1 MINNINIKKE
11 EFNIVKPYPYY
22 FQDNYLENTFARN
35 IQNEILNIN
44 KNEFDRY
51 SNPFESKNTL
61 RDKNKMPKYLN
72 ELFTYWTSDIFIK
85 QLSDIVGYNLFLDN
99 EKNFWGVH
107 TYENNDKLDIH
118 MDAGL
123 HPNNKMKKQVTI
135 GLYLSLNYSDK
146 NGCNFEIWDGSN
158 IGEDNPKLYTKV
170 DSIAP
175 LFNRF
180 IMFLCND
187 YAWHGNPE
195 PVIGDSSCKRIF
207 ITISYLS
214 ENYSDKNKRVK
225 AYFIKRPE
233 DPEDSEKDTLRILRS
248 DPLRYNEVYRL

>member
-11 EFNIVKPYPYY
+11 EFNIIKPFPYY
-22 FQDNYLENTFARN
+22 YQDNYLDISFATN

-61 RDKNKMPKYLN
+61 RDKNNMPKYLN

-85 QLSDIVGYNLFLDN
+85 QLSDIAGYNLFLDN

-123 HPNNKMKKQVTI
+123 HPNNKMK
-135 GLYLSLNYSDK
+135 S
-146 NGCNFEIWDGSN
+146 
-158 IGEDNPKLYTKV
+158 
-170 DSIAP
+170 
-175 LFNRF
+175 
-180 IMFLCND
+180 
-187 YAWHGNPE
+187 
-195 PVIGDSSCKRIF
+195 
-207 ITISYLS
+207 
-214 ENYSDKNKRVK
+214 K
-225 AYFIKRPE
+225 AGR
-233 DPEDSEKDTLRILRS
+233 
-248 DPLRYNEVYRL
+248 